1 MKVIEKCVIR
11 FLVGSACRR
20 QLLEQLIKRWELCYL
35 HFLSRPFE
43 LYALLCEVESTL
55 VLDGSKYERVEKN
68 VRGTV

>member
-1 MKVIEKCVIR
+1 MYNTVAPLLSYSGNSAGCSKYVLYSILNSCVKV
-11 FLVGSACRR
+11 
-20 QLLEQLIKRWELCYL
+20 
-35 HFLSRPFE
+35 E